1 MTRASNRAGAGF
13 IPPIRGDHAGM
24 MPGVVPTGLATER
37 LHLRRWREADL
48 APFADL
54 NADPVVM
61 EYYPALLGRAESD
74 AMVERIEASF
84 EGRGFGLWAVE
95 VAATGDFAGYVGLL
109 AATFEAPFTP
119 AVEVGWRLA
128 HRHWGRGYAPEAAR
142 AAVADGFGRLE
153 LGEIVSFTAAINHP
167 SRRVMEKLGM
177 THDPAEDFDHPALPE
192 GHRLRRHVLYRLADR
207 SPDGQARGVGAEPSG
222 D

>member
-1 MTRASNRAGAGF
+1 
-13 IPPIRGDHAGM
+13 M
-24 MPGVVPTGLATER
+24 MPTVVPTGLRSER

-61 EYYPALLGRAESD
+61 EYYPAPLSRAESD
-74 AMVERIEASF
+74 AMVERIEGCF
-84 EGRGFGLWAVE
+84 EDWGFGLWAVE
-95 VAATGDFAGYVGLL
+95 VVAADEFAGYVGLWP
-109 AATFEAPFTP
+109 ATFEAPFTP

-128 HRHWGRGYAPEAAR
+128 HRHWGRGFAPEAAR

-177 THDPAEDFDHPALPE
+177 TYDPTEDFDHPALPD
-192 GHRLRRHVLYRLADR
+192 GHRLRRHVLYRLTHP
-207 SPDGQARGVGAEPSG
+207 SPDARRPGDGSG
-222 D
+222 PTWD